1 MISEAEAEA
10 EAGSM
15 VSVVASLFKSFDQ
28 VPPSAVPAVLDCI
41 LVSTGLSPPSL
52 LASLIHHFPRFLKV
66 SFIFIY
72 QFFSYLILLLVDLHV
87 SRISRIVFFF
97 FFFFFNFF
105 LVFFF
110 FFFIY
115 LLTLY

>member
-97 FFFFFNFF
+97 FFFF
-105 LVFFF
+105 LS
-110 FFFIY
+110 IY
-115 LLTLY
+115 